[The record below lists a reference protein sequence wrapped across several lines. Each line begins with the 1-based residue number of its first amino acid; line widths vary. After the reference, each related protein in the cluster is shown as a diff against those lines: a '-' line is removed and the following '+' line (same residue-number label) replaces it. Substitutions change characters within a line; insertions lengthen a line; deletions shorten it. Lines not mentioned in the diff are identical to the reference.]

1 MKNNFAV
8 DVVVVVFVVVVAVV
22 VNFVVV
28 FVVVVGGGGVIS
40 QKCIA
45 KDLGI
50 LDFNCTLFIF
60 HKATSGLQ
68 TRLFVHN

>member
-8 DVVVVVFVVVVAVV
+8 D
-22 VNFVVV
+22 
-28 FVVVVGGGGVIS
+28 VVVVGGGGVIS